1 MNSNVSK
8 GKRRRPLGERSGSAS
23 SGARDSCAS
32 CRRRQR
38 YLYGQSCSWPVFTNA
53 KENGGGYVKDL
64 ELSKEAKDRLAKLKE
79 LSDSVAD
86 GDKNARGELRRLLR
100 ESGPEVVRE
109 ASELARMGQRFLIK
123 TAARGDTLAEEALV
137 IRLDT
142 MRSEIAG
149 PDPSPLEV
157 LLVEKIVSACML
169 TEVLELF
176 LSAQLTKL
184 PKSQR
189 MSHSVLKFN
198 LAWQERAHRR
208 LLSSIRELA
217 RVRRLQSG
225 VPNSQ
230 TNVQIN
236 LSKPEGG

>member
-1 MNSNVSK
+1 
-8 GKRRRPLGERSGSAS
+8 
-23 SGARDSCAS
+23 
-32 CRRRQR
+32 
-38 YLYGQSCSWPVFTNA
+38 
-53 KENGGGYVKDL
+53 
-64 ELSKEAKDRLAKLKE
+64 
-79 LSDSVAD
+79 
-86 GDKNARGELRRLLR
+86 LR

-109 ASELARMGQRFLIK
+109 ASELARKGQWALIK
-123 TAARGDTLAEEALV
+123 TAACGDTLAEEALV

-142 MRSEIAG
+142 LRSEIGG
-149 PDPSPLEV
+149 PDPSPLEL
-157 LLVEKIVSACML
+157 LLVEKIVSAWML
-169 TEVLELF
+169 TELLELF
-176 LSAQLTKL
+176 LSAQLTAL

-189 MSHSVLKFN
+189 MSHSVQKFY
-198 LAWQERAHRR
+198 LGWQERAHRR

>member
-1 MNSNVSK
+1 MSK
-8 GKRRRPLGERSGSAS
+8 
-23 SGARDSCAS
+23 D
-32 CRRRQR
+32 
-38 YLYGQSCSWPVFTNA
+38 
-53 KENGGGYVKDL
+53 
-64 ELSKEAKDRLAKLKE
+64 AKDRLAKLEK
-79 LSDSVAD
+79 LSDKVAN
-86 GDKNARGELRRLLR
+86 GDKKARGELRRLLR
-100 ESGPEVVRE
+100 ESGPEVIRE

-123 TAARGDTLAEEALV
+123 TAARGEALAEEALV
-137 IRLDT
+137 IRLEM
-142 MRSEIAG
+142 MRSKIGG
-149 PDPSPLEV
+149 PDPSALEL

-176 LSAQLTKL
+176 LNAQLTAL

-189 MSHSVLKFN
+189 MPHSVLKFYRG
-198 LAWQERAHRR
+198 WQERAHRR

-217 RVRRLQSG
+217 RVRRLQSR

>member
-1 MNSNVSK
+1 M
-8 GKRRRPLGERSGSAS
+8 
-23 SGARDSCAS
+23 
-32 CRRRQR
+32 
-38 YLYGQSCSWPVFTNA
+38 
-53 KENGGGYVKDL
+53 KDL
-64 ELSKEAKDRLAKLKE
+64 ELSKEAKDRLARLEE
-79 LSDSVAD
+79 LSDRAAD
-86 GDKNARGELRRLLR
+86 DDKKVRGELRRLLR

-123 TAARGDTLAEEALV
+123 TAACGDTLAEEALV

-157 LLVEKIVSACML
+157 LLVEKIVSAWIL

-189 MSHSVLKFN
+189 MSHSVQKFY
-198 LAWQERAHRR
+198 LGWQERAHRR

-217 RVRRLQSG
+217 RVRRLQRG

>member
-1 MNSNVSK
+1 V
-8 GKRRRPLGERSGSAS
+8 RA
-23 SGARDSCAS
+23 
-32 CRRRQR
+32 
-38 YLYGQSCSWPVFTNA
+38 
-53 KENGGGYVKDL
+53 L

-79 LSDSVAD
+79 LSDRVAD
-86 GDKNARGELRRLLR
+86 GDKKARGELRRLLR

-109 ASELARMGQRFLIK
+109 ASELARIGQQALIK
-123 TAARGDTLAEEALV
+123 TATRGRTLREEALV
-137 IRLDT
+137 VRLDM

-149 PDPSPLEV
+149 PDPSPLEI
-157 LLVEKIVSACML
+157 LLVEKIVSVWML
-169 TEVLELF
+169 TELLDLL
-176 LSAQLTKL
+176 LSAQLIVEL
-184 PKSQR
+184 PKKQR
-189 MSHSVLKFN
+189 MSHSFLKFY
-198 LAWQERAHRR
+198 LGWQERAHRR

>member
-1 MNSNVSK
+1 M
-8 GKRRRPLGERSGSAS
+8 
-23 SGARDSCAS
+23 
-32 CRRRQR
+32 
-38 YLYGQSCSWPVFTNA
+38 
-53 KENGGGYVKDL
+53 KDL

-79 LSDSVAD
+79 LSDRAAN
-86 GDKNARGELRRLLR
+86 GDKKARGELRRLLR
-100 ESGPEVVRE
+100 ESGPEVIRE

-123 TAARGDTLAEEALV
+123 TAARGEALAEEALV
-137 IRLDT
+137 IRLEM
-142 MRSEIAG
+142 MRSKIGG
-149 PDPSPLEV
+149 PDPSALEL
-157 LLVEKIVSACML
+157 LLVEKIVSAWML

-176 LSAQLTKL
+176 LSAQLTAL

-189 MSHSVLKFN
+189 MSHSVLKFY
-198 LAWQERAHRR
+198 LGWQERAHRR
-208 LLSSIRELA
+208 LLSSIRELS

>member
-1 MNSNVSK
+1 
-8 GKRRRPLGERSGSAS
+8 
-23 SGARDSCAS
+23 
-32 CRRRQR
+32 
-38 YLYGQSCSWPVFTNA
+38 
-53 KENGGGYVKDL
+53 VKDL
-64 ELSKEAKDRLAKLKE
+64 ELSKDAKDRLAKLKE
-79 LSDSVAD
+79 LSDRAAN

-149 PDPSPLEV
+149 PDPSALEL
-157 LLVEKIVSACML
+157 LLVEKIVSAWML
-169 TEVLELF
+169 TEVLDLL
-176 LSAQLTKL
+176 LSAQLTTEL

-189 MSHSVLKFN
+189 MSHSFLKFY
-198 LAWQERAHRR
+198 LGWQERAHRR
-208 LLSSIRELA
+208 LLSSMRELA

>member
-1 MNSNVSK
+1 M
-8 GKRRRPLGERSGSAS
+8 
-23 SGARDSCAS
+23 
-32 CRRRQR
+32 
-38 YLYGQSCSWPVFTNA
+38 
-53 KENGGGYVKDL
+53 KDL
-64 ELSKEAKDRLAKLKE
+64 ELSKDTKDRLAKLEE
-79 LSDSVAD
+79 LSDRAAD
-86 GDKNARGELRRLLR
+86 GDQKAREELRQALR

-109 ASELARMGQRFLIK
+109 ASELARIGQSALIR
-123 TAARGDTLAEEALV
+123 TAAGSEALREEALL
-137 IRLDT
+137 IRLDL

-157 LLVEKIVSACML
+157 LLAEKIVSVWML
-169 TEVLELF
+169 TEVLDLF
-176 LSAQLTKL
+176 LSAQLTEL

-189 MSHSVLKFN
+189 MPHSFLKFY
-198 LAWQERAHRR
+198 LGWQEQAHRR
-208 LLSSIRELA
+208 LLSAIRELA